1 MNVKVQGERILVKQ
15 DEAKKKTAG
24 GIYLPENAETKTRP
38 SIGTIV
44 AVGNGNVVNSVLK
57 VEDRVMFDQFS
68 GIKID
73 IDGSEYKVLNYAD
86 VLMTL

>member
-15 DEAKKKTAG
+15 DEAKTKTAG
-24 GIYLPENAETKTRP
+24 GIYIPEDTKKTRP

-44 AVGNGNVVNSVLK
+44 AVGNGNVVNSILK

-73 IDGSEYKVLNYAD
+73 IDGSEYKVLNYVD
-86 VLMTL
+86 ILMTV